1 MMSLHGISHDAW
13 KRYTK
18 EGSWYYEV
26 LYPGF
31 KYNLTDIAAAIG
43 IEQLKKCDRFW
54 QARERIALIYQHG
67 FADLEEIQLPTCR
80 ENAQHAWHLFVIQ
93 LNLERLKITRNRI
106 HRSVKRTIDRHLGA
120 LHTVASSSLL
130 SRQIRLQAGRLSK
143 CKCGVRSDRVAADL
157 SRHDRIGRRKG
168 YRGCNQYY
176 KGEPTLTKRAFDILV
191 SVAGLI
197 VLLPL
202 LLLVATAIKLDSS
215 GPVFFRQWRVGRKFR
230 RFGIYKFR
238 TMIDD
243 AFDRGLPITVG
254 RDSRITRVGKI
265 LRKTKID
272 ELPQLLNVLKG
283 DMSLVGPRP
292 EVPRYVELFRPDYE
306 HILKVRP
313 GLTDLAS
320 LKYSDE
326 ASILGQSANPEGDYV
341 ARLLP
346 DKIRLAKEYIQ
357 RSSLLFDVKLIV
369 ETIIKLFGHR
379 ISS

>member
-1 MMSLHGISHDAW
+1 M
-13 KRYTK
+13 
-18 EGSWYYEV
+18 
-26 LYPGF
+26 
-31 KYNLTDIAAAIG
+31 
-43 IEQLKKCDRFW
+43 
-54 QARERIALIYQHG
+54 
-67 FADLEEIQLPTCR
+67 
-80 ENAQHAWHLFVIQ
+80 
-93 LNLERLKITRNRI
+93 
-106 HRSVKRTIDRHLGA
+106 
-120 LHTVASSSLL
+120 
-130 SRQIRLQAGRLSK
+130 
-143 CKCGVRSDRVAADL
+143 
-157 SRHDRIGRRKG
+157 
-168 YRGCNQYY
+168 
-176 KGEPTLTKRAFDILV
+176 TKRAFDILV

-254 RDSRITRVGKI
+254 QDSRITRVGKI

-326 ASILGQSANPEGDYV
+326 ASILGQSANPERDYV

>member
-1 MMSLHGISHDAW
+1 M
-13 KRYTK
+13 
-18 EGSWYYEV
+18 
-26 LYPGF
+26 
-31 KYNLTDIAAAIG
+31 
-43 IEQLKKCDRFW
+43 
-54 QARERIALIYQHG
+54 
-67 FADLEEIQLPTCR
+67 
-80 ENAQHAWHLFVIQ
+80 
-93 LNLERLKITRNRI
+93 
-106 HRSVKRTIDRHLGA
+106 
-120 LHTVASSSLL
+120 
-130 SRQIRLQAGRLSK
+130 
-143 CKCGVRSDRVAADL
+143 
-157 SRHDRIGRRKG
+157 
-168 YRGCNQYY
+168 
-176 KGEPTLTKRAFDILV
+176 TKRAFDILV

-369 ETIIKLFGHR
+369 ETIIKLVGHR

>member
-1 MMSLHGISHDAW
+1 
-13 KRYTK
+13 
-18 EGSWYYEV
+18 
-26 LYPGF
+26 
-31 KYNLTDIAAAIG
+31 
-43 IEQLKKCDRFW
+43 
-54 QARERIALIYQHG
+54 
-67 FADLEEIQLPTCR
+67 
-80 ENAQHAWHLFVIQ
+80 
-93 LNLERLKITRNRI
+93 
-106 HRSVKRTIDRHLGA
+106 
-120 LHTVASSSLL
+120 
-130 SRQIRLQAGRLSK
+130 
-143 CKCGVRSDRVAADL
+143 
-157 SRHDRIGRRKG
+157 
-168 YRGCNQYY
+168 
-176 KGEPTLTKRAFDILV
+176 LTKRAFDILV

-346 DKIRLAKEYIQ
+346 DKIRLANEYIQ
-357 RSSLLFDVKLIV
+357 RSSLLFDAKLIV
-369 ETIIKLFGHR
+369 ETIIKLFGSR
-379 ISS
+379 LSS

>member
-1 MMSLHGISHDAW
+1 
-13 KRYTK
+13 
-18 EGSWYYEV
+18 
-26 LYPGF
+26 
-31 KYNLTDIAAAIG
+31 
-43 IEQLKKCDRFW
+43 
-54 QARERIALIYQHG
+54 
-67 FADLEEIQLPTCR
+67 
-80 ENAQHAWHLFVIQ
+80 
-93 LNLERLKITRNRI
+93 
-106 HRSVKRTIDRHLGA
+106 
-120 LHTVASSSLL
+120 
-130 SRQIRLQAGRLSK
+130 
-143 CKCGVRSDRVAADL
+143 
-157 SRHDRIGRRKG
+157 
-168 YRGCNQYY
+168 
-176 KGEPTLTKRAFDILV
+176 LTKRAFDILV

-326 ASILGQSANPEGDYV
+326 ASILGQSANPERDYV

>member
-1 MMSLHGISHDAW
+1 
-13 KRYTK
+13 
-18 EGSWYYEV
+18 
-26 LYPGF
+26 
-31 KYNLTDIAAAIG
+31 
-43 IEQLKKCDRFW
+43 
-54 QARERIALIYQHG
+54 
-67 FADLEEIQLPTCR
+67 
-80 ENAQHAWHLFVIQ
+80 
-93 LNLERLKITRNRI
+93 
-106 HRSVKRTIDRHLGA
+106 
-120 LHTVASSSLL
+120 
-130 SRQIRLQAGRLSK
+130 
-143 CKCGVRSDRVAADL
+143 
-157 SRHDRIGRRKG
+157 
-168 YRGCNQYY
+168 
-176 KGEPTLTKRAFDILV
+176 LTKRAFDILV

-243 AFDRGLPITVG
+243 AFDRGLHITVG
-254 RDSRITRVGKI
+254 QDSRITRVGKI

-292 EVPRYVELFRPDYE
+292 EVPRYVELFRPDNE

>member
-1 MMSLHGISHDAW
+1 M
-13 KRYTK
+13 
-18 EGSWYYEV
+18 
-26 LYPGF
+26 
-31 KYNLTDIAAAIG
+31 
-43 IEQLKKCDRFW
+43 
-54 QARERIALIYQHG
+54 
-67 FADLEEIQLPTCR
+67 
-80 ENAQHAWHLFVIQ
+80 
-93 LNLERLKITRNRI
+93 
-106 HRSVKRTIDRHLGA
+106 
-120 LHTVASSSLL
+120 
-130 SRQIRLQAGRLSK
+130 
-143 CKCGVRSDRVAADL
+143 
-157 SRHDRIGRRKG
+157 
-168 YRGCNQYY
+168 
-176 KGEPTLTKRAFDILV
+176 TKRAFDILV

-243 AFDRGLPITVG
+243 ALDRGLPITVG

-326 ASILGQSANPEGDYV
+326 ASILGQSANPERDYV

>member
-1 MMSLHGISHDAW
+1 M
-13 KRYTK
+13 
-18 EGSWYYEV
+18 
-26 LYPGF
+26 
-31 KYNLTDIAAAIG
+31 
-43 IEQLKKCDRFW
+43 
-54 QARERIALIYQHG
+54 
-67 FADLEEIQLPTCR
+67 
-80 ENAQHAWHLFVIQ
+80 
-93 LNLERLKITRNRI
+93 
-106 HRSVKRTIDRHLGA
+106 
-120 LHTVASSSLL
+120 
-130 SRQIRLQAGRLSK
+130 
-143 CKCGVRSDRVAADL
+143 
-157 SRHDRIGRRKG
+157 
-168 YRGCNQYY
+168 
-176 KGEPTLTKRAFDILV
+176 TKRAFDISV

-215 GPVFFRQWRVGRKFR
+215 GPVFFSQWRVGRRFR

-254 RDSRITRVGKI
+254 QDSRITRVGKI

>member
-1 MMSLHGISHDAW
+1 M
-13 KRYTK
+13 
-18 EGSWYYEV
+18 
-26 LYPGF
+26 
-31 KYNLTDIAAAIG
+31 
-43 IEQLKKCDRFW
+43 
-54 QARERIALIYQHG
+54 
-67 FADLEEIQLPTCR
+67 
-80 ENAQHAWHLFVIQ
+80 
-93 LNLERLKITRNRI
+93 
-106 HRSVKRTIDRHLGA
+106 
-120 LHTVASSSLL
+120 
-130 SRQIRLQAGRLSK
+130 
-143 CKCGVRSDRVAADL
+143 
-157 SRHDRIGRRKG
+157 
-168 YRGCNQYY
+168 
-176 KGEPTLTKRAFDILV
+176 TKRAFDILV
-191 SVAGLI
+191 SLAGLI

-326 ASILGQSANPEGDYV
+326 ASILGQSANPERDYV

>member
-1 MMSLHGISHDAW
+1 
-13 KRYTK
+13 
-18 EGSWYYEV
+18 
-26 LYPGF
+26 
-31 KYNLTDIAAAIG
+31 
-43 IEQLKKCDRFW
+43 
-54 QARERIALIYQHG
+54 
-67 FADLEEIQLPTCR
+67 
-80 ENAQHAWHLFVIQ
+80 
-93 LNLERLKITRNRI
+93 
-106 HRSVKRTIDRHLGA
+106 
-120 LHTVASSSLL
+120 
-130 SRQIRLQAGRLSK
+130 
-143 CKCGVRSDRVAADL
+143 
-157 SRHDRIGRRKG
+157 
-168 YRGCNQYY
+168 
-176 KGEPTLTKRAFDILV
+176 LTKRAFDILV

-254 RDSRITRVGKI
+254 QDSRITRVGKI

-326 ASILGQSANPEGDYV
+326 ASILGQSANPERDYV

-369 ETIIKLFGHR
+369 ETIIKLVGHR

>member
-1 MMSLHGISHDAW
+1 
-13 KRYTK
+13 
-18 EGSWYYEV
+18 
-26 LYPGF
+26 
-31 KYNLTDIAAAIG
+31 
-43 IEQLKKCDRFW
+43 
-54 QARERIALIYQHG
+54 
-67 FADLEEIQLPTCR
+67 
-80 ENAQHAWHLFVIQ
+80 
-93 LNLERLKITRNRI
+93 
-106 HRSVKRTIDRHLGA
+106 
-120 LHTVASSSLL
+120 
-130 SRQIRLQAGRLSK
+130 
-143 CKCGVRSDRVAADL
+143 
-157 SRHDRIGRRKG
+157 
-168 YRGCNQYY
+168 
-176 KGEPTLTKRAFDILV
+176 LTKRAFDILV

-326 ASILGQSANPEGDYV
+326 ASILGQSTNPERDYV

>member
-1 MMSLHGISHDAW
+1 
-13 KRYTK
+13 
-18 EGSWYYEV
+18 
-26 LYPGF
+26 
-31 KYNLTDIAAAIG
+31 
-43 IEQLKKCDRFW
+43 
-54 QARERIALIYQHG
+54 
-67 FADLEEIQLPTCR
+67 
-80 ENAQHAWHLFVIQ
+80 
-93 LNLERLKITRNRI
+93 
-106 HRSVKRTIDRHLGA
+106 
-120 LHTVASSSLL
+120 
-130 SRQIRLQAGRLSK
+130 
-143 CKCGVRSDRVAADL
+143 
-157 SRHDRIGRRKG
+157 
-168 YRGCNQYY
+168 
-176 KGEPTLTKRAFDILV
+176 LTKRAFDILV

>member
-1 MMSLHGISHDAW
+1 M
-13 KRYTK
+13 
-18 EGSWYYEV
+18 
-26 LYPGF
+26 
-31 KYNLTDIAAAIG
+31 
-43 IEQLKKCDRFW
+43 
-54 QARERIALIYQHG
+54 
-67 FADLEEIQLPTCR
+67 
-80 ENAQHAWHLFVIQ
+80 
-93 LNLERLKITRNRI
+93 
-106 HRSVKRTIDRHLGA
+106 
-120 LHTVASSSLL
+120 
-130 SRQIRLQAGRLSK
+130 
-143 CKCGVRSDRVAADL
+143 
-157 SRHDRIGRRKG
+157 
-168 YRGCNQYY
+168 
-176 KGEPTLTKRAFDILV
+176 TKRAFDILV
-191 SVAGLI
+191 SLAGLI

-215 GPVFFRQWRVGRKFR
+215 GPVFFRQWRVGRRFR

-254 RDSRITRVGKI
+254 QDSRITRVGKI

-292 EVPRYVELFRPDYE
+292 EVARYVELFRPDYE

>member
-1 MMSLHGISHDAW
+1 
-13 KRYTK
+13 
-18 EGSWYYEV
+18 
-26 LYPGF
+26 
-31 KYNLTDIAAAIG
+31 
-43 IEQLKKCDRFW
+43 
-54 QARERIALIYQHG
+54 
-67 FADLEEIQLPTCR
+67 
-80 ENAQHAWHLFVIQ
+80 
-93 LNLERLKITRNRI
+93 
-106 HRSVKRTIDRHLGA
+106 
-120 LHTVASSSLL
+120 
-130 SRQIRLQAGRLSK
+130 
-143 CKCGVRSDRVAADL
+143 
-157 SRHDRIGRRKG
+157 
-168 YRGCNQYY
+168 
-176 KGEPTLTKRAFDILV
+176 LTKRAFDILV

-215 GPVFFRQWRVGRKFR
+215 GPVFFRQWRVGRRFR

-254 RDSRITRVGKI
+254 QDSRITRVGKI

-326 ASILGQSANPEGDYV
+326 ASILGQSANPERDYV

-379 ISS
+379 VSS

>member
-1 MMSLHGISHDAW
+1 M
-13 KRYTK
+13 
-18 EGSWYYEV
+18 
-26 LYPGF
+26 
-31 KYNLTDIAAAIG
+31 
-43 IEQLKKCDRFW
+43 
-54 QARERIALIYQHG
+54 
-67 FADLEEIQLPTCR
+67 
-80 ENAQHAWHLFVIQ
+80 
-93 LNLERLKITRNRI
+93 
-106 HRSVKRTIDRHLGA
+106 
-120 LHTVASSSLL
+120 
-130 SRQIRLQAGRLSK
+130 
-143 CKCGVRSDRVAADL
+143 
-157 SRHDRIGRRKG
+157 
-168 YRGCNQYY
+168 
-176 KGEPTLTKRAFDILV
+176 TKRAFDILV

>member
-1 MMSLHGISHDAW
+1 M
-13 KRYTK
+13 
-18 EGSWYYEV
+18 
-26 LYPGF
+26 
-31 KYNLTDIAAAIG
+31 
-43 IEQLKKCDRFW
+43 
-54 QARERIALIYQHG
+54 
-67 FADLEEIQLPTCR
+67 
-80 ENAQHAWHLFVIQ
+80 
-93 LNLERLKITRNRI
+93 
-106 HRSVKRTIDRHLGA
+106 
-120 LHTVASSSLL
+120 
-130 SRQIRLQAGRLSK
+130 
-143 CKCGVRSDRVAADL
+143 
-157 SRHDRIGRRKG
+157 
-168 YRGCNQYY
+168 
-176 KGEPTLTKRAFDILV
+176 TKRAFDILV

-326 ASILGQSANPEGDYV
+326 ASILGQSANPERDYV

>member
-1 MMSLHGISHDAW
+1 M
-13 KRYTK
+13 
-18 EGSWYYEV
+18 
-26 LYPGF
+26 
-31 KYNLTDIAAAIG
+31 
-43 IEQLKKCDRFW
+43 
-54 QARERIALIYQHG
+54 
-67 FADLEEIQLPTCR
+67 
-80 ENAQHAWHLFVIQ
+80 
-93 LNLERLKITRNRI
+93 
-106 HRSVKRTIDRHLGA
+106 
-120 LHTVASSSLL
+120 
-130 SRQIRLQAGRLSK
+130 
-143 CKCGVRSDRVAADL
+143 
-157 SRHDRIGRRKG
+157 
-168 YRGCNQYY
+168 
-176 KGEPTLTKRAFDILV
+176 TKRAFDILV

-202 LLLVATAIKLDSS
+202 LLVVATAIKLDSS
-215 GPVFFRQWRVGRKFR
+215 GPVFFRQWRVGRRFR

-243 AFDRGLPITVG
+243 ALDRGLPITVG

-326 ASILGQSANPEGDYV
+326 ASILGQSANPERDYV

>member
-1 MMSLHGISHDAW
+1 M
-13 KRYTK
+13 
-18 EGSWYYEV
+18 
-26 LYPGF
+26 
-31 KYNLTDIAAAIG
+31 
-43 IEQLKKCDRFW
+43 
-54 QARERIALIYQHG
+54 
-67 FADLEEIQLPTCR
+67 
-80 ENAQHAWHLFVIQ
+80 
-93 LNLERLKITRNRI
+93 
-106 HRSVKRTIDRHLGA
+106 
-120 LHTVASSSLL
+120 
-130 SRQIRLQAGRLSK
+130 
-143 CKCGVRSDRVAADL
+143 
-157 SRHDRIGRRKG
+157 
-168 YRGCNQYY
+168 
-176 KGEPTLTKRAFDILV
+176 TKRAFDILV

-292 EVPRYVELFRPDYE
+292 EVARYVELFRPDYE

-326 ASILGQSANPEGDYV
+326 ASILGQSANPERDYV